1 MGVCWICIQ
10 KAEWKAE
17 KLNAVRTQAKIVAN
31 EQNQTMA
38 IIQETTSYLI
48 IKATDLTPG
57 QTVIEFVSKY

>member
-1 MGVCWICIQ
+1 MASCWICIQ

-17 KLNAVRTQAKIVAN
+17 KLNTVRNQAKILAN

-38 IIQETTSYLI
+38 IIQETTSYSI
-48 IKATDLTPG
+48 INAANVIPG